1 MKNIRDALDGF
12 ALFDP
17 NWHSPHIAGRVGLT
31 CTLYFRGG
39 HLPEV
44 RENVYECI
52 REYREI
58 LGDRARCCLLPPG
71 RVVRAGKKGLP
82 LLTEEHVLK
91 AQHKGEDSA
100 EYILTSAE
108 ELGYRDSEP
117 QPPTPDN
124 LLWTELYLNSPPDFS
139 RSFPCPG
146 VASRVPL
153 DKQISMLFAGFAPS
167 LFLLNEQPLSFVE
180 LVLRWTARLRPVSGF
195 AGWGVMY
202 TPDPYLR
209 EEVKQCIA
217 PYLLRFPG
225 LSLTD
230 ATWLSNF
237 FAGHIATI
245 NWLTMINEELA
256 ARIGGPEQLASLG
269 RDCPITP
276 YPGGYVIQAGPRPE
290 IGDRNRGEIPLF
302 YRRVHELLRPL
313 HPPQTC
319 LYYLASSLLPPDY
332 VPKDE
337 KTENRQAL
345 HAFFEQW
352 MRRFEQ
358 PETTDGTA

>member
-1 MKNIRDALDGF
+1 MENIREALDGF

-17 NWHSPHIAGRVGLT
+17 NWHSPHMPGRVGLT
-31 CTLYFRGG
+31 CTLFFRGG

-180 LVLRWTARLRPVSGF
+180 LVLR
-195 AGWGVMY
+195 
-202 TPDPYLR
+202 
-209 EEVKQCIA
+209 
-217 PYLLRFPG
+217 
-225 LSLTD
+225 
-230 ATWLSNF
+230 
-237 FAGHIATI
+237 
-245 NWLTMINEELA
+245 
-256 ARIGGPEQLASLG
+256 
-269 RDCPITP
+269 
-276 YPGGYVIQAGPRPE
+276 
-290 IGDRNRGEIPLF
+290 
-302 YRRVHELLRPL
+302 
-313 HPPQTC
+313 
-319 LYYLASSLLPPDY
+319 
-332 VPKDE
+332 
-337 KTENRQAL
+337 
-345 HAFFEQW
+345 
-352 MRRFEQ
+352 
-358 PETTDGTA
+358 